1 MQTHSSHLNTMPALT
16 DNELDAVSGGFVY
29 IAVIVG
35 SFAVGTGI
43 RMGLDKITEGAEGTL
58 KGLSIKPKGG
68 K

>member
-1 MQTHSSHLNTMPALT
+1 MTNQTSTLT
-16 DNELDAVSGGFVY
+16 HTELDAVSGGFLY
-29 IAVIVG
+29 IAVVVG